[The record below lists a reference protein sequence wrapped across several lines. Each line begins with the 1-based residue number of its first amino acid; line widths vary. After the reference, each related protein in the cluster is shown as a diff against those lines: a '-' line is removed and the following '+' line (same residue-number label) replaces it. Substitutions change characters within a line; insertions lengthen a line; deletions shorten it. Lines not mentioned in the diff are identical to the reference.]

1 MPRPALRFVP
11 TVEGGCHF
19 FPRRWPSTFLFDHAK
34 LVYSP
39 VLTVLIS
46 KPVALIAMIF
56 PNEKN
61 RMRVKPLFV
70 SDEAAQ
76 RSGGLPTLVPF
87 R

>member
-1 MPRPALRFVP
+1 MP
-11 TVEGGCHF
+11 
-19 FPRRWPSTFLFDHAK
+19 
-34 LVYSP
+34 VYSP
-39 VLTVLIS
+39 LLTVLIS

-61 RMRVKPLFV
+61 SMRVKPLFV